1 MPELPEVEVIRQGLD
16 PLLTGTRI
24 VAYAASDH
32 NLRLPMPR
40 KGIEAHL
47 LGRKVKATGRRGKYL
62 LVWMDNG
69 GLLVI
74 HLGMTGRLGLFPC
87 KEPAARH
94 DHLRLGLDNGLELRF
109 NDARRFGSIQV
120 FSPAAIKCQDP
131 FVAMGPEPFSR
142 GFTASYLHQRAGRR
156 TQPIK
161 HFLLDGHTVAG
172 IGNIYASEILFAAR
186 ILPDTPIATVTK
198 GQWKKIVTETRRILT
213 RAIACG
219 GSTIADFVNSRGEAG
234 SFQLELAVYG
244 RTGQPCPRCGIAIV
258 RVVMSGR
265 STFYCPACQSSNRR
279 KKADQAT
286 SDD

>member
-16 PLLTGTRI
+16 PLIVGTRI
-24 VAYAASDH
+24 VAYAGSGQT
-32 NLRLPMPR
+32 LRLPMPG
-40 KGIEAHL
+40 KGIETHL
-47 LGRKVKATGRRGKYL
+47 LGRQVKATGRRGKYL
-62 LVWMDNG
+62 LVWMDSTA
-69 GLLVI
+69 LLVI
-74 HLGMTGRLGLFPC
+74 HLGMTGRLGLFPRQ
-87 KEPAARH
+87 EPPARH

-120 FSPAAIKCQDP
+120 FSPESIQRQDP

-142 GFTASYLHQRAGRR
+142 AFTASYLQQRAGRR

-172 IGNIYASEILFAAR
+172 IGNIYVSEILFAAR
-186 ILPDTPIATVTK
+186 ILPETPIGMVTK
-198 GQWKKIVTETRRILT
+198 AQWQKIVTETRRILT

-244 RTGQPCPRCGIAIV
+244 RAGQPCSSCGTGIA

-265 STFYCPACQSSNRR
+265 ATFYCPVCQRSSSRQR
-279 KKADQAT
+279 PGQAT
-286 SDD
+286 RDA